1 MSSMETRIGDIG
13 QITAV
18 GERVEAMKQLLD
30 DVMQLQDIQMT
41 TAIQTYVQDAILN
54 RANLSGAG
62 LIAAR
67 ESLSLLNQRL
77 KEANESKKGVLAN
90 EPVYIEVLRG
100 IVEACRDHSN
110 ALEDQLADTRIE
122 LADHLESQRQ
132 WTDAIQLLET
142 TVSNN
147 QLRSKSET
155 YWLRVYVRL
164 MRLYL
169 MGDALASAD
178 LYLKK
183 ASSLLHALQL
193 DSAQPDASPLLFEF
207 RQYQAE
213 LYDRQQRFYDAALR
227 FQNLCATKD
236 LSHNKQADFF
246 LRSILCAVLAPVSQQ
261 RSRLIEQLS
270 VDPRVDSPRWAEVL
284 NKLARKQLIR
294 EETMHFVDQY
304 LLPHQKTKSIDSEA
318 SVLIH
323 AIAEHNV
330 QACSFY
336 YTSTSFASLSKVLHL
351 SVDASEALV
360 AQMIVREKL
369 PGTCC
374 IDQVAGVVNFGYNE
388 PQSSQRSI
396 EDADHDL
403 DIKSANQSVDLEN
416 ISRQCRDRRTKA
428 SLAYLSEA
436 YAMLQKS

>member
-1 MSSMETRIGDIG
+1 MSSMHTRIGDIG
-13 QITAV
+13 QINAV
-18 GERVEAMKQLLD
+18 GERVEAMKQLLE
-30 DVMQLQDIQMT
+30 DVMQIQDIQIT

-77 KEANESKKGVLAN
+77 KEANISKKGVLAD
-90 EPVYIEVLRG
+90 ETVYIEVLRG

-132 WTDAIQLLET
+132 WADSIQLLET
-142 TVSNN
+142 TVSKN
-147 QLRSKSET
+147 QQRSKSET

-169 MGDALASAD
+169 IGDALANAD

-213 LYDRQQRFYDAALR
+213 LYDHQQRFYDAAVR
-227 FQNLCATKD
+227 FQNLSATKD
-236 LSHNKQADFF
+236 LSQEKSDGFF
-246 LRSILCAVLAPVSQQ
+246 QRSILCAVLAPVSQQ
-261 RSRLIEQLS
+261 RTRLIEQLS
-270 VDPRVDSPRWAEVL
+270 VDQRVDSTSWAEVL
-284 NKLARKQLIR
+284 RKLARKQLIR
-294 EETMHFVDQY
+294 EDTMHFIQQN
-304 LLPHQKTKSIDSEA
+304 LLPHHKTNSIDSEA
-318 SVLIH
+318 SVLTH
-323 AIAEHNV
+323 AVAEHNV

-336 YTSTSFASLSKVLHL
+336 YTSISFASLSRVLYL
-351 SVDASEALV
+351 SEDASEALV

-369 PGTCC
+369 PGACC
-374 IDQVAGVVNFGYNE
+374 IDQVAGVVIFGYNE
-388 PQSSQRSI
+388 PQSSQKI
-396 EDADHDL
+396 TEDADHESTITPADSL
-403 DIKSANQSVDLEN
+403 VDLEL
-416 ISRQCRDRRTKA
+416 ISRQCRDRRIKA

-436 YAMLQKS
+436 YAMLQES